1 LEEVELVLLTQQ
13 ELLHFQLMDVLHLFH
28 LYVLLHQVVE
38 VEENQLAFLLQ
49 QMEHLV
55 LQVEVQEMLVLDQQG
70 EQVLLALKV
79 MVVEEQDHLSLVP
92 VVVEALVV
100 MVLMAQHLMVEL
112 VE

>member
-1 LEEVELVLLTQQ
+1 
-13 ELLHFQLMDVLHLFH
+13 M
-28 LYVLLHQVVE
+28 
-38 VEENQLAFLLQ
+38 
-49 QMEHLV
+49 